1 MKVDALVMGGGDG
14 AVIDDAAPF
23 KGLVPI
29 GGRPMI
35 EWVVDALRECEFV
48 SEIAVAVPTAE
59 ALGPW
64 ADKVDKLVVT
74 DANFIDNT
82 IAGLSAL
89 NSGLHV
95 FCATGDIPAL
105 TPEAIEDFT
114 RRSIESGA
122 DVTYP
127 LVRESDMLEQFP
139 GSERTFVKVDGG
151 KVTGGNCM
159 LLAPNVMERNR
170 EIGQRLF
177 DTRKSIFAMAR
188 VVGFK
193 FVVRLIAGRVRVQ
206 DVEGRLAQ
214 LLGASCCAIYT
225 NYASIG
231 ADVDKPVDV
240 VVTERVLA
248 AREKG

>member
-14 AVIDDAAPF
+14 AVIDETAPF
-23 KGLVPI
+23 KGLVSI

-35 EWVVDALRECEFV
+35 EWVVDALRACDCV
-48 SEIAVAVPTAE
+48 AEIAVAVPTAE
-59 ALGPW
+59 SLGSW

-89 NSGLHV
+89 NSGRHV
-95 FCATGDIPAL
+95 FCTTGDIPAL
-105 TPEAIEDFT
+105 TPEAVKDFVE
-114 RRSIESGA
+114 RSLTSGA

-127 LVRESDMLEQFP
+127 LVREADMMEQFP

-151 KVTGGNCM
+151 NVTGGNCM

-188 VVGFK
+188 VIGFR
-193 FVVRLIAGRVRVQ
+193 FVVRLATGRVRVQ
-206 DVEGRLAQ
+206 DVEAKLEQ
-214 LLGASCCAIYT
+214 LLGAPCCAIYT
-225 NYASIG
+225 AHASIG

-240 VVTERVLA
+240 IVTERVLA
-248 AREKG
+248 ARGMG